1 MLDKLISL
9 DQELFIYLNGLG
21 VESWDAFWMF
31 YTTKFNW
38 IPFYVFLL
46 YLLFKH
52 NNLKPFLVTIISIAL
67 MITFTDQVT
76 NLFKSGFMRLRPCHE
91 SEVADVMRLVK
102 ASCGGR
108 HGFFSGHSSNSMALA
123 IFIGLTFK
131 RTYKFLFP
139 IMIFWALLMA
149 YSRIYVGVHYPLDVF
164 CGALFGV
171 FSGWLW
177 FKICNYFKMK
187 IDKQQF

>member
-52 NNLKPFLVTIISIAL
+52 NNLK
-67 MITFTDQVT
+67 VT

-91 SEVADVMRLVK
+91 SEVAEVMRLVK

-139 IMIFWALLMA
+139 SMILWALFMA

-164 CGALFGV
+164 CGALFRV

-187 IDKQQF
+187 IDKQ

>member
-38 IPFYVFLL
+38 IPFYAFLL

-91 SEVADVMRLVK
+91 SEVAEVMRLVK

-139 IMIFWALLMA
+139 FMILWALFMA

-177 FKICNYFKMK
+177 FKICKFLNLKLVK
-187 IDKQQF
+187 

>member
-21 VESWDAFWMF
+21 VESWDAFWIF

-38 IPFYVFLL
+38 IPFYALLLFLL
-46 YLLFKH
+46 YKQ
-52 NNLKPFLVTIISIAL
+52 NNLKPFLVTIVSIAL

-91 SEVADVMRLVK
+91 FDVAEVMRLVK

-123 IFIGLTFK
+123 FFIGLTFK
-131 RTYKFLFP
+131 RKYKFLFP
-139 IMIFWALLMA
+139 FMILWALFMA

-171 FSGWLW
+171 FSGWIW
-177 FKICNYFKMK
+177 FKICNYFKIK
-187 IDKQQF
+187 IVNK

>member
-21 VESWDAFWMF
+21 VESWDAFWIF

-38 IPFYVFLL
+38 IPFYALLLFLL
-46 YLLFKH
+46 YKQ
-52 NNLKPFLVTIISIAL
+52 NNLKPFLVTIVSIAL

-91 SEVADVMRLVK
+91 SDVAEVMRLVK

-123 IFIGLTFK
+123 FFIGLTFK
-131 RTYKFLFP
+131 RNYKFLFP
-139 IMIFWALLMA
+139 FMILWALFMA

-171 FSGWLW
+171 FSGWIW
-177 FKICNYFKMK
+177 FKICNYFKIK
-187 IDKQQF
+187 IVNK